1 MYIDS
6 SLFLITRRRA
16 PRRKIVEIAELF
28 VNNNRRSIGS
38 FQPRRNS
45 VLAKALPRSRK
56 SRVSDSPSGLLEH
69 SVDVPSEGEEG
80 TRVHHSRAFLLGGRA
95 HVQGRYLAI
104 VWARRGVRDRARVLI
119 GGGLPALEVHTWK
132 EIWPNGETPAAIN
145 RGIRWEENACFVVI
159 LIGKGVEIWR
169 IFRKDRDGLSG

>member
-6 SLFLITRRRA
+6 SLFLVTRRRA

-69 SVDVPSEGEEG
+69 SVNVPSEGEEG
-80 TRVHHSRAFLLGGRA
+80 TRVHYSRALLLGGRA
-95 HVQGRYLAI
+95 HVQA
-104 VWARRGVRDRARVLI
+104 D
-119 GGGLPALEVHTWK
+119 
-132 EIWPNGETPAAIN
+132 
-145 RGIRWEENACFVVI
+145 
-159 LIGKGVEIWR
+159 IWR
-169 IFRKDRDGLSG
+169 LCGRAEAFVTVLAC